1 MAHRRFTDN
10 RGNDWDVWE
19 VYPTIAER
27 RVSAQEQDV
36 VVERRK
42 HRQFR
47 ASLPEHLQTGWL
59 AFEHGRERRRL
70 APTPELWQHLTDAEL
85 SDLLERAEAAG
96 TMRRLIE

>member
-10 RGNDWDVWE
+10 HGNDWDVWE

-27 RVSAQEQDV
+27 RVSPQGEDV
-36 VVERRK
+36 VVERRR

-59 AFEHGRERRRL
+59 TFECKREKRRL
-70 APTPELWQHLTDAEL
+70 APTPQLWHHLSDAEL
-85 SDLLERAEAAG
+85 SELLDHAEAAG
-96 TMRRLIE
+96 TTRRLIE